1 MKAKH
6 WICSL
11 EEFCFLLLYLAQ
23 DWEKENFYSN
33 HGLFQVEIF
42 FIKNIP
48 ICFILIATWEDT
60 YDNILQILEL
70 FPWEFYSDQN
80 CSSMLHPFAQNLLK
94 SQHQ

>member
-6 WICSL
+6 LICSL